1 MAIETKER
9 ILDAAER
16 LFADFG
22 YKATSLRDITG
33 EAGVNLA
40 SVNYHFGSKD
50 ALLTALLERRF
61 EPVNRRRLELLDQLE
76 GSADGKVDVQEIV
89 RAFLSPPFELHWGE
103 AEERRTFLRLV
114 GRIHSET
121 NDVRAVFVTLFEPI
135 MSRFTTAFQK
145 ALPHLGADEVAWRT
159 HFLVGSMAHTMIWC
173 DSLVSHDNDTRCPD
187 PSEMLESLIQFGAA
201 GVATPS
207 GQPVAVRAYAGAQRG
222 SQPRAQPRAQQ

>member
-76 GSADGKVDVQEIV
+76 ESADGKVDVQEIV

-103 AEERRTFLRLV
+103 G
-114 GRIHSET
+114 GRGGGRS
-121 NDVRAVFVTLFEPI
+121 FVWLE
-135 MSRFTTAFQK
+135 
-145 ALPHLGADEVAWRT
+145 
-159 HFLVGSMAHTMIWC
+159 
-173 DSLVSHDNDTRCPD
+173 DSFRDRRCPRRIPHPIRTD
-187 PSEMLESLIQFGAA
+187 HVSVHDGVSEG
-201 GVATPS
+201 ATP
-207 GQPVAVRAYAGAQRG
+207 PRG
-222 SQPRAQPRAQQ
+222 R